1 MANHIYVVRFQ
12 SQMDVRRGL
21 RDWLLAKDSDPT
33 VRRRVWR
40 DILDRPTDDPAVARA
55 QKEVGRRGWAVQI
68 LNGQHPEG
76 HWVTPGNSARQL
88 YRPKYVATN
97 WRLLV
102 LSDLGLTKK
111 NARVARAVNLFVRRF
126 SRTGD
131 LGGPRSEVCFT
142 GNALR
147 MLLRF
152 GYLKDPHLSP
162 AIDWLVRHQ
171 KKDGGWHCFRS
182 STGTLDCWEA
192 LAAFAVLPT
201 ASRTPEIVR
210 AIERGTEFYLERR
223 LFREGASAS
232 PPWFRLHY
240 PVHYYYDLL
249 VGLDVLTALGRG
261 DDPRI
266 KPALDRLIQMRNRD
280 GSWNMDALHP
290 HTDDAKYQL
299 RGAYYP
305 LRLQAARRP
314 SRGVASTGATALLRI
329 EGRSAT

>member
-1 MANHIYVVRFQ
+1 MP
-12 SQMDVRRGL
+12 RGL
-21 RDWLLAKDSDPT
+21 RDWLLAKDSDPS
-33 VRRRVWR
+33 VRLRVLR
-40 DILDRPTDDPAVARA
+40 DILDRPTDDPAVVRARKGA
-55 QKEVGRRGWAVQI
+55 GRRAWAAQI
-68 LNGQHPEG
+68 LNGQHPQG
-76 HWVTPGNSARQL
+76 HWVTPGNSAREL
-88 YRPKYVATN
+88 YRPKSVATN

-182 STGTLDCWEA
+182 STGTLDCWGA
-192 LAAFAVLPT
+192 LAAFAALPT

-210 AIERGTEFYLERR
+210 AIPRGAEFSLGRR
-223 LFREGASAS
+223 LFPEGGSAY

-240 PVHYYYDLL
+240 PRHYYPIPP
-249 VGLDVLTALGRG
+249 VGLHALT
-261 DDPRI
+261 
-266 KPALDRLIQMRNRD
+266 
-280 GSWNMDALHP
+280 S
-290 HTDDAKYQL
+290 
-299 RGAYYP
+299 
-305 LRLQAARRP
+305 
-314 SRGVASTGATALLRI
+314 
-329 EGRSAT
+329 